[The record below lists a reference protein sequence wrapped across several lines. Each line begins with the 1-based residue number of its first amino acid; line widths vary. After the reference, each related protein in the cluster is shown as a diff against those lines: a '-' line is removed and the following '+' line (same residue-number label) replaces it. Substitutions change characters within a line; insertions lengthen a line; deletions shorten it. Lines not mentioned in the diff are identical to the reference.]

1 MDINK
6 ILSIKQPISKELLED
21 IYRLNQENTPEVGS
35 LPSAQSL
42 QELIKISSN
51 TFYFSKN
58 DELIGF
64 IICFRENSV
73 YGSENYKFFNKNKKK
88 FIYIDRVVVKD
99 GYRRMGFGTKFYK
112 YLDKVA
118 SEQLLPICC
127 EVNSIPR
134 NEISMNFHINNGFKE
149 VRKRDFQD
157 HSVKYFEKIYKK
169 IFFF

>member
-6 ILSIKQPISKELLED
+6 ILGIKQPISKELLED

-149 VRKRDFQD
+149 VGNRDFQD
-157 HSVKYFEKIYKK
+157 HSVKYFEKNI
-169 IFFF
+169 

>member
-1 MDINK
+1 LDINK
-6 ILSIKQPISKELLED
+6 ILSIKQPISKEFLED

-112 YLDKVA
+112 YLYKVA

-149 VRKRDFQD
+149 VGKRDFQD
-157 HSVKYFEKIYKK
+157 HSVKYFEKNI
-169 IFFF
+169 

>member
-21 IYRLNQENTPEVGS
+21 IYLLNQENTPEVGS

-51 TFYFSKN
+51 TFYFLKN

-149 VRKRDFQD
+149 VGKRDFQD
-157 HSVKYFEKIYKK
+157 HSVKYFEKNI
-169 IFFF
+169 

>member
-6 ILSIKQPISKELLED
+6 ILGIKQPISKELLED

-73 YGSENYKFFNKNKKK
+73 YGSENYRFFNKNKKK

-149 VRKRDFQD
+149 VGKRDFQD
-157 HSVKYFEKIYKK
+157 HSVKYFEKNI
-169 IFFF
+169 

>member
-1 MDINK
+1 LDINK

-157 HSVKYFEKIYKK
+157 HSVKYFEKNI
-169 IFFF
+169 

>member
-1 MDINK
+1 LDINK

-149 VRKRDFQD
+149 VGKRDFQD
-157 HSVKYFEKIYKK
+157 HSVKYFEKNI
-169 IFFF
+169 

>member
-1 MDINK
+1 MDTNK

-42 QELIKISSN
+42 QELIKSSSN
-51 TFYFSKN
+51 TFYFSKK

-149 VRKRDFQD
+149 VGKRDFQD
-157 HSVKYFEKIYKK
+157 HSVKYFEKNI
-169 IFFF
+169 

>member
-1 MDINK
+1 LDINK
-6 ILSIKQPISKELLED
+6 ILSIKQSFSKEFLED
-21 IYRLNQENTPEVGS
+21 IYCLNQENTPEVGS

-51 TFYFSKN
+51 AFYFSKN

-88 FIYIDRVVVKD
+88 FIYIDRIVVKD

-118 SEQLLPICC
+118 SEKLLPICC
-127 EVNSIPR
+127 EVNSIPK

-149 VRKRDFQD
+149 VGKRDYQN
-157 HSVKYFEKIYKK
+157 HSVKYFEKNIKK
-169 IFFF
+169 NLFL

>member
-6 ILSIKQPISKELLED
+6 ILGIKQPISKELLED

-112 YLDKVA
+112 YLDNVA

-149 VRKRDFQD
+149 VGKRDFQD
-157 HSVKYFEKIYKK
+157 HSVKYFEKNI
-169 IFFF
+169 

>member
-1 MDINK
+1 M
-6 ILSIKQPISKELLED
+6 
-21 IYRLNQENTPEVGS
+21 NQENTPEVGS

-51 TFYFSKN
+51 AFYFSKN

-88 FIYIDRVVVKD
+88 FIYIDRIVVKD

-118 SEQLLPICC
+118 SEKLLPICC
-127 EVNSIPR
+127 EVNSIPK

-149 VRKRDFQD
+149 VGKRDYQN
-157 HSVKYFEKIYKK
+157 HSVKYFEKNIKK
-169 IFFF
+169 NLFL

>member
-6 ILSIKQPISKELLED
+6 ILGIKQPISKELLED

-149 VRKRDFQD
+149 VGKRDFQD
-157 HSVKYFEKIYKK
+157 HSVKYFEKNI
-169 IFFF
+169 

>member
-21 IYRLNQENTPEVGS
+21 IYRLNQENIPEVGS

-73 YGSENYKFFNKNKKK
+73 YGSEKTQ
-88 FIYIDRVVVKD
+88 
-99 GYRRMGFGTKFYK
+99 M
-112 YLDKVA
+112 
-118 SEQLLPICC
+118 
-127 EVNSIPR
+127 
-134 NEISMNFHINNGFKE
+134 H
-149 VRKRDFQD
+149 
-157 HSVKYFEKIYKK
+157 
-169 IFFF
+169 

>member
-157 HSVKYFEKIYKK
+157 HSVKYFEKNI
-169 IFFF
+169 

>member
-99 GYRRMGFGTKFYK
+99 AYRRMGFGTKFYK

-149 VRKRDFQD
+149 VGKRDFQD
-157 HSVKYFEKIYKK
+157 HSVKYFEKNI
-169 IFFF
+169 

>member
-1 MDINK
+1 LDINK
-6 ILSIKQPISKELLED
+6 ILSIKQPISKEFLED

-112 YLDKVA
+112 YLYKVA

-127 EVNSIPR
+127 EVNSSPR

-149 VRKRDFQD
+149 VGKRDFQD
-157 HSVKYFEKIYKK
+157 HSVKYFEKNI
-169 IFFF
+169 

>member
-1 MDINK
+1 LDINK

-21 IYRLNQENTPEVGS
+21 IYCLNQENTPEVGS

-149 VRKRDFQD
+149 VGKRDFQD
-157 HSVKYFEKIYKK
+157 HSVKYFEKNI
-169 IFFF
+169 

>member
-6 ILSIKQPISKELLED
+6 ILGIKQPISKELLED

-58 DELIGF
+58 DKLIGF

-73 YGSENYKFFNKNKKK
+73 YGSENYRFFNKNKKK

-149 VRKRDFQD
+149 VGKRDFQD
-157 HSVKYFEKIYKK
+157 HSVKYFEKNI
-169 IFFF
+169 

>member
-1 MDINK
+1 MDTNK
-6 ILSIKQPISKELLED
+6 ILSIKQSLSKELLED

-99 GYRRMGFGTKFYK
+99 AYRRMGFGTKFYK

-149 VRKRDFQD
+149 VGKRDFQD
-157 HSVKYFEKIYKK
+157 HSVKYFEKNI
-169 IFFF
+169 

>member
-1 MDINK
+1 LDINK

-134 NEISMNFHINNGFKE
+134 NEISMNFHINNRFKE
-149 VRKRDFQD
+149 VGKRDFQD
-157 HSVKYFEKIYKK
+157 HSVKYFEKNI
-169 IFFF
+169 

>member
-1 MDINK
+1 MAVYTKYNHNK
-6 ILSIKQPISKELLED
+6 IEEILSNYDLGKLDSFKGIEEGI
-21 IYRLNQENTPEVGS
+21 ENT
-35 LPSAQSL
+35 
-42 QELIKISSN
+42 N
-51 TFYFSKN
+51 YF
-58 DELIGF
+58 L
-64 IICFRENSV
+64 SV
-73 YGSENYKFFNKNKKK
+73 NKKK

-149 VRKRDFQD
+149 VGKRDFQD
-157 HSVKYFEKIYKK
+157 HSVKYFEKNI
-169 IFFF
+169 

>member
-1 MDINK
+1 MN
-6 ILSIKQPISKELLED
+6 E
-21 IYRLNQENTPEVGS
+21 ENTPEVGS
-35 LPSAQSL
+35 LPSVKSL
-42 QELIKISSN
+42 EELIKMSSN
-51 TFYFSKN
+51 ALYLSKN
-58 DELIGF
+58 GEAIGF

-73 YGSENYKFFNKNKKK
+73 YKSENYKFFNNNKNK

-99 GYRRMGFGTKFYK
+99 RYRRMGFGTKFYK

-149 VRKRDFQD
+149 VGKRDFQD
-157 HSVKYFEKIYKK
+157 HSVKYFEKKYIKK
-169 IFFF
+169 ICFS

>member
-1 MDINK
+1 MDTHK
-6 ILSIKQPISKELLED
+6 ILSIKQSFSKEFLED

-149 VRKRDFQD
+149 VGKRDFQD
-157 HSVKYFEKIYKK
+157 HSVKYFEKNI
-169 IFFF
+169 

>member
-1 MDINK
+1 MDTHK
-6 ILSIKQPISKELLED
+6 ILSIKQSFSKEFLED

-35 LPSAQSL
+35 LPSAKSL

-51 TFYFSKN
+51 AFYFSKN

-99 GYRRMGFGTKFYK
+99 SYRRMGFGTKFYK

-118 SEQLLPICC
+118 YEKLLPICC
-127 EVNSIPR
+127 EVNSIPK

-149 VRKRDFQD
+149 VGKRDYQN
-157 HSVKYFEKIYKK
+157 HSVKYFEKNI
-169 IFFF
+169 

>member
-1 MDINK
+1 LDINK

-64 IICFRENSV
+64 IICFRENSA

-149 VRKRDFQD
+149 VGKRDFQD
-157 HSVKYFEKIYKK
+157 HSVKYFEKNI
-169 IFFF
+169 

>member
-1 MDINK
+1 MDPIK
-6 ILSIKQPISKELLED
+6 ILGIKQSFSKELIEH
-21 IYRLNQENTPEVGS
+21 IYYLNEENTPEVGS

-51 TFYFSKN
+51 TFYFLKN

-88 FIYIDRVVVKD
+88 FIYIDRVVVKNA
-99 GYRRMGFGTKFYK
+99 YRRMGFGTKFYK
-112 YLDKVA
+112 YLDKIV

-149 VRKRDFQD
+149 VGKRDFQD
-157 HSVKYFEKIYKK
+157 HSVKYFEKDI
-169 IFFF
+169 

>member
-1 MDINK
+1 LDINK
-6 ILSIKQPISKELLED
+6 ILSIKQPLSKELLED

-118 SEQLLPICC
+118 SEKLLPICC

-149 VRKRDFQD
+149 VGKRDFQD
-157 HSVKYFEKIYKK
+157 HSVKYFEKNI
-169 IFFF
+169 

>member
-149 VRKRDFQD
+149 VGKRDFQD
-157 HSVKYFEKIYKK
+157 HSVKYFEKNI
-169 IFFF
+169 

>member
-35 LPSAQSL
+35 LPSTQSL

-88 FIYIDRVVVKD
+88 FIYIDRVAVKD

-149 VRKRDFQD
+149 VGKRDFQD
-157 HSVKYFEKIYKK
+157 HSVKYFEKNI
-169 IFFF
+169 